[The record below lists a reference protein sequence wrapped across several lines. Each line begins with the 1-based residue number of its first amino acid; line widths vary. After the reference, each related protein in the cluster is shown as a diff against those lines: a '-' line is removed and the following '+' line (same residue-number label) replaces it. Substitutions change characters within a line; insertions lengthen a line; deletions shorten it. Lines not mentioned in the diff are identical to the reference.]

1 MLRLR
6 FAFRTGR
13 TRRARRTR
21 RTRFSRLLLL
31 RLRLLLLLR
40 FLLRRSAL
48 GATRTAATTT
58 SATTPAAAFTLR
70 LLLLCVRLLR
80 GLLLLLCALL
90 LALLFA
96 LLLLLLLTLL
106 LLLLLLIALLLLPL
120 LLALLVASL
129 LLLAA
134 LLLTFFLLL
143 TLFVFRSG
151 RLSSALLELTDL
163 LVHVAARLVVL
174 LRTHLVV
181 TAVRTAFPPLGIG
194 LFAGGAE
201 NTFGQWHRRIGAHC
215 TLRAVDESRRRTLLA
230 LVHLAEGDSPSACW
244 DDVRAIELLRS
255 QATPEELRELG
266 TDERLIEHVFPE
278 THVG

>member
-1 MLRLR
+1 M
-6 FAFRTGR
+6 
-13 TRRARRTR
+13 
-21 RTRFSRLLLL
+21 LL

-40 FLLRRSAL
+40 FLLLRRSAL

-58 SATTPAAAFTLR
+58 SATTPAAAFALR
-70 LLLLCVRLLR
+70 LLLRCVWLLR
-80 GLLLLLCALL
+80 GLLLLLRALL
-90 LALLFA
+90 LALLFT
-96 LLLLLLLTLL
+96 LLLLLLLTLFL
-106 LLLLLLIALLLLPL
+106 LLLLLLIALLFLPL